1 MTRSSSEQQ
10 EWGASSNASPA
21 AALRRSAAAP
31 LEADDLAASLFG
43 TLGLLARFGL
53 ASHTRLLL
61 GRDG

>member
-10 EWGASSNASPA
+10 EWGAPFKASPA
-21 AALRRSAAAP
+21 DALRRSAAAP
-31 LEADDLAASLFG
+31 LEADDLAVRFFD